1 MNKNQF
7 IMTLSKHLKRLPAEE
22 RDDILTYYS
31 EFIDEGM
38 TMKTENE
45 VIAEIGSPKRIARE
59 VTADFAIKELND
71 KDTSVK
77 RRSTTLWWVMA
88 GILSS
93 PVTLPLMVV
102 VVALLMVAAV
112 VSLTLVVCYAVVFI
126 AFTISGLGAAI
137 AGILIIPENVA
148 SSFFFVGIGFVAM
161 AIGGLL
167 MLPIKTLCQFLF
179 KVISGTIQ
187 KLYRK
192 IQSKRGVNR

>member
-112 VSLTLVVCYAVVFI
+112 VSLTLVVCYAVVFYCLYNQRSWCSYSRYTYYSRKCCI
-126 AFTISGLGAAI
+126 EFFLCRYWFCGNGNRWVT
-137 AGILIIPENVA
+137 NVT
-148 SSFFFVGIGFVAM
+148 F
-161 AIGGLL
+161 
-167 MLPIKTLCQFLF
+167 
-179 KVISGTIQ
+179 
-187 KLYRK
+187 
-192 IQSKRGVNR
+192 